1 MSQRHPTEETRE
13 QAVLYALG
21 LLEAGE
27 ARAFGVHL
35 EEGCAACESE
45 LRQFE
50 QVVAQLGFSA
60 GAVQPPAAVRA
71 QLMSRIGSQATS
83 ALPGLLFVRSGE
95 GLWQDLADGI
105 SMKVL
110 FADPTQARV
119 TAVVRMAAGSR
130 YGAHRHAAVEELYV
144 LEGSCVCG
152 GQLLRAGDYHRA
164 EAGSVHVPTCT
175 DDGCL
180 MLITTSQR
188 NEMLEER

>member
-1 MSQRHPTEETRE
+1 MSERHPTEENRE

-50 QVVAQLGFSA
+50 HVVAQLGFSA
-60 GAVQPPAAVRA
+60 EAVHPPAAVRA

-95 GLWQDLADGI
+95 GLWQDLAAGI

-119 TAVVRMAAGSR
+119 TAGGRMGGGSR
-130 YGAHRHAAVEELYV
+130 YRGRRAV
-144 LEGSCVCG
+144 
-152 GQLLRAGDYHRA
+152 A
-164 EAGSVHVPTCT
+164 
-175 DDGCL
+175 
-180 MLITTSQR
+180 
-188 NEMLEER
+188 